1 MYKVNGEGREKS
13 DGGGGRE
20 RKCER
25 TIKRREGK
33 EGKDSRARA
42 RDRDIELILEERE
55 RNIEEG

>member
-1 MYKVNGEGREKS
+1 MTVGGR
-13 DGGGGRE
+13 RE

>member
-13 DGGGGRE
+13 DGGGRE

-25 TIKRREGK
+25 TIKSREGK

-42 RDRDIELILEERE
+42 RDRDIELILEECE